1 MDGYMKNNCLG
12 NALWFC
18 FASLLLVYLSGC
30 GQILGVREIDA
41 WGLKMQFTEGLDF
54 GFGVNGVDNVNNQ
67 RGINPLPKAPSAIQ
81 SR

>member
-12 NALWFC
+12 NAMWIC

-54 GFGVNGVDNVNNQ
+54 GVGMNSVDTVNNQ
-67 RGINPLPKAPSAIQ
+67 RGVSPKK
-81 SR
+81 

>member
-1 MDGYMKNNCLG
+1 
-12 NALWFC
+12 
-18 FASLLLVYLSGC
+18 
-30 GQILGVREIDA
+30 
-41 WGLKMQFTEGLDF
+41 MQFTEGLDF